1 MFCII
6 INVISSIKKGIYMSQ
21 NAADL
26 IVDLYAQ
33 DFKKQNEHVT
43 IKRVL
48 SPDSDLVLSF
58 IEKHFNKRWVSE
70 AKSGLY
76 KPQSTCFIA
85 VKDKD
90 IVGFACYDATSKGYF
105 GPMGVDEAFRG
116 QSIGQ
121 SLVAAC
127 LEAMYFDGYGYA
139 IIGAVSSHTWPFY
152 FKTCGA
158 TPIDDSRK
166 LYSRLY
172 DR

>member
-1 MFCII
+1 
-6 INVISSIKKGIYMSQ
+6 MSQ

-26 IVDLYAQ
+26 IVDLYAL

-58 IEKHFNKRWVSE
+58 IEKQFNKRWVSE

-85 VKDKD
+85 THNKE

-116 QSIGQ
+116 HSIGT
-121 SLVAAC
+121 SLLLSC

-139 IIGAVSSHTWPFY
+139 IIGSVGKETWPFY
-152 FKTCGA
+152 FKSCGA
-158 TPIDDSRK
+158 TPIEKSGK
-166 LYSRLY
+166 IYTRLF

>member
-1 MFCII
+1 
-6 INVISSIKKGIYMSQ
+6 
-21 NAADL
+21 
-26 IVDLYAQ
+26 
-33 DFKKQNEHVT
+33 
-43 IKRVL
+43 
-48 SPDSDLVLSF
+48 
-58 IEKHFNKRWVSE
+58 
-70 AKSGLY
+70 
-76 KPQSTCFIA
+76 
-85 VKDKD
+85 
-90 IVGFACYDATSKGYF
+90 
-105 GPMGVDEAFRG
+105 MGVDEAFRG

>member
-1 MFCII
+1 
-6 INVISSIKKGIYMSQ
+6 MSQ
-21 NAADL
+21 SAADL
-26 IVDLYAQ
+26 IVDLYALN
-33 DFKKQNEHVT
+33 FKKQNDRVT

-48 SPDSDLVLSF
+48 SPDSDIVLAF

-105 GPMGVDEAFRG
+105 GPMGVDQAFRG

-121 SLVAAC
+121 SLVVAC

-139 IIGAVSSHTWPFY
+139 IIGSVGVETWPFY

-158 TPIDDSRK
+158 TPIDQSGK
-166 LYSRLY
+166 IYTRLF